1 MSSRNGVRH
10 GPTRRSLTVALAGSA
25 ALSATR
31 VAFAAQDRAA
41 ILLPGSINDQSW
53 NAAGYA
59 GADKL
64 KAKGWEV
71 AYSEN
76 VSPADMAEAMR
87 DYAGRGYSLVIG
99 HTGRFLSAAQQ
110 VGPDFPKT
118 VFIVG
123 SGATGAGS
131 NVTSVDYDNVQYG
144 YLMGVLAAKMS
155 KSGKIGSVNGLEGL
169 PNVVAQVGGFRKGA
183 KGVNPAIEVKVIY
196 IQNMEDAA
204 EAKEAALS
212 LISGGAD
219 FVAGKLNAGHA
230 GIIQAVKDKGVMAY
244 GRSYGHTAIAP
255 DHVASNIVE
264 KWGEMYGAAGDEAKA
279 GTLGGKFQVFGLA
292 SKGSTGADLAYREGV
307 AFNPKVPA
315 EAVAAVDEAKKKFAS
330 GELKVAVTRDDA
342 KGGV

>member
-1 MSSRNGVRH
+1 MSSKDEVRR
-10 GPTRRSLTVALAGSA
+10 GLTRRSLTSALAASA
-25 ALSATR
+25 ALISSR
-31 VAFAAQDRAA
+31 GAFAAQDKAA

-59 GADKL
+59 GAEPL
-64 KAKGWEV
+64 KGKGWDV

-76 VSPADMAEAMR
+76 VAPADMAEAMR

-110 VGPDFPKT
+110 IGPDFPKT
-118 VFIVG
+118 VFVVG
-123 SGATGAGS
+123 SGAAGAGQ

-155 KSGKIGSVNGLEGL
+155 KTGKVGSVNGLEGL

-183 KGVNPAIEVKVIY
+183 RSVNPSIEVKVIY

-204 EAKEAALS
+204 DAKEAALS

-219 FVAGKLNAGHA
+219 FVAGKLNAAHA
-230 GIIQAVKDKGVMAY
+230 GIIQAAKDKGVMAY

-255 DHVASNIVE
+255 DNVASNIVE
-264 KWGEMYGAAGDEAKA
+264 KWGEMYSASGDEAKA
-279 GTLGGKFQVFGLA
+279 GTLGGKFQVFGLG
-292 SKGSTGADLAYREGV
+292 SKGSSGAELGYREGV

-315 EAVAAVDEAKKKFAS
+315 EAVAAVDEAKRKFVS
-330 GELKVAVTRDDA
+330 GELKVMVTKEDA
-342 KGGV
+342 KGGA

>member
-1 MSSRNGVRH
+1 MSIDRKGGASRRQFSFGLAAA
-10 GPTRRSLTVALAGSA
+10 GALIA
-25 ALSATR
+25 R
-31 VAFAAQDRAA
+31 PAFAASPKAA

-53 NAAGYA
+53 NAAGFA
-59 GADKL
+59 GAERL
-64 KAKGWEV
+64 KAKGWDV

-76 VSPADMAEAMR
+76 VAPADMAEAMR
-87 DYAGRGYSLVIG
+87 DYASRGSALVIG

-118 VFIVG
+118 VFVVG
-123 SGATGAGS
+123 SGAAGAGT
-131 NVTSVDYDNVQYG
+131 NVSSVDYDNAQYG
-144 YLMGVLAAKMS
+144 YMMGVLAAKMS

-169 PNVVAQVGGFRKGA
+169 PNVVQQVGGFRKGA
-183 KGVNPAIEVKVIY
+183 KSVNPAIEVKVIY

-230 GIIQAVKDKGVMAY
+230 GIIQAVKEKGVMAY

-255 DHVASNIVE
+255 DNVASNIVE
-264 KWGEMYGAAGDEAKA
+264 KWGEMYAAAGDAANA
-279 GTLGGKFQVFGLA
+279 GTLGGKFMVFGVG
-292 SKGSTGADLAYREGV
+292 SKGSTGADLAYKEGQ

-315 EAVAAVDEAKKKFAS
+315 EAVAAVEAARTKLAS
-330 GELKVAVTRDDA
+330 GEVKLEVTRADA